1 MFLTILL
8 FLAILSV
15 LVFVHELGHFWV
27 ARKMG
32 MKVDEFGFG
41 FPPRAWGI
49 KRGDTFYSLNWI
61 PVGGFV
67 KIKGESGEDRHAH
80 DSFASKGKL
89 ARFAVLFAGVAMN
102 FLAAC
107 VLLSFGFLAGMPTI
121 IDGPLPPGAQVR
133 DQDVRV
139 MSVYP
144 NSPAFRAGVVP
155 GDTLISLDGQP
166 FADSQAARDFIS
178 ANGGM
183 GVDVVVHPAKGADKT
198 VRLVSEPLGDTGRTG
213 FGVGLV
219 DTGTVSLPVHRAVL
233 HGFVSA
239 AALTRDV
246 VLAFTN
252 LLTSLFTRTPV
263 SADLTGPVGIAVMT
277 GDAAALG
284 LGSLLQFMAVL
295 SANLAVVNLLPF
307 PALDGGR
314 ILFLLIEAI
323 RRKPADERIEA
334 AAHNAGFL
342 ILFLLILL
350 VTFQDFMHFG
360 GRMLDGLKSFVG
372 A

>member
-1 MFLTILL
+1 MFTTILL

-15 LVFVHELGHFWV
+15 LVFVHELGHFLV

-49 KRGDTFYSLNWI
+49 KRGDTLYSLNWI
-61 PVGGFV
+61 PMGGFV
-67 KIKGESGEDRHAH
+67 KIKGESGEGRKDA
-80 DSFASKGKL
+80 DSFASKSL
-89 ARFAVLFAGVAMN
+89 FARFAVLFAGVAMN
-102 FLAAC
+102 FLSAC
-107 VLLSFGFLAGMPTI
+107 VLLSFGFMAGMPTV
-121 IDGPLPPGAQVR
+121 IDGPLPPGAKVR
-133 DQDVRV
+133 DREVRV

-144 NSPAFRAGVVP
+144 GSPAARAGIVP
-155 GDTLISLDGQP
+155 GDIIIGLNTVQP
-166 FADSQAARDFIS
+166 ADSQWARDFIGT
-178 ANGGM
+178 NGAQ
-183 GVDVVVHPAKGADKT
+183 GVQVALLPNKGEDRVAF
-198 VRLVSEPLGDTGRTG
+198 LVSEPLGDTGRTG

-219 DTGTVSLPVHRAVL
+219 DTGTVSLPIHRAVL
-233 HGFVSA
+233 QGTVSA
-239 AALTRDV
+239 AALVRDV
-246 VLAFTN
+246 VAAFADLAI
-252 LLTSLFTRTPV
+252 SVFTRTPA

-314 ILFLLIEAI
+314 ILFLIIEAI
-323 RRKPADERIEA
+323 RRKPADEKVEA
-334 AAHNAGFL
+334 AVHNAGFL
-342 ILFLLILL
+342 VLLLLILL
-350 VTFQDFMHFG
+350 VTFRDFMQFG
-360 GRMLDGLKSFVG
+360 GRMLEGIKSLVG